1 MNRRLS
7 PVAAA
12 LALALAFA
20 ALAIPFSLTTQA
32 AEPAGFIALAAP
44 QAKALG
50 VETRPLAGADA
61 GSAAGLPAKVVVPVE
76 QMRVV
81 AAPLAGL
88 LTQVGAVAGQSVK
101 KGQMLARLAS
111 PGLLQVQ
118 RDYLQAKQQADLA
131 QRNLARDEQLFKEG
145 IIAEARYQSSRAS
158 HEQAAVAAR
167 ELQAELRIA
176 GAPASGGSLTPEVA
190 VSAPL
195 DGVVLEANAAV
206 GSRVEAATALF
217 TVAQLKPLWLEIQAP
232 AALSAGLKEGATVKV
247 ASGVA
252 GSEASGKLINVGRQ
266 ISAGSQTIT
275 LRARMD
281 AGLDALRPGQMV
293 EAAIEVAPS
302 VSNDAKSG
310 KTYRVPQAAVVR
322 QAGQAWVF
330 VQSAGAKP
338 GFQATPVTVAG
349 NAGGDVLVSGTAL
362 APDAVV
368 AVKGVS
374 ALKSAW
380 STAGSEAGSSH

>member
-1 MNRRLS
+1 MNRRHPS
-7 PVAAA
+7 PSFSLAAVA
-12 LALALAFA
+12 LLCALAFPARA
-20 ALAIPFSLTTQA
+20 AN
-32 AEPAGFIALAAP
+32 PADFIALAPA

-50 VETRPLAGADA
+50 VETRPLAAADT
-61 GSAAGLPAKVVVPVE
+61 GSATGLPAKVVVPVE

-88 LTQVGAVAGQSVK
+88 LTQVGAVAGQTVK

-131 QRNLARDEQLFKEG
+131 QRSLARDEQLFKEG
-145 IIAEARYQSSRAS
+145 IIPEARLQASRAS
-158 HEQAAVAAR
+158 QAQAAVAAR

-176 GAPASGGSLTPEVA
+176 GATAGGGSLTPEVA

-195 DGVVLEANAAV
+195 DGVVLEASAAV

-217 TVAQLKPLWLEIQAP
+217 TVAQLNPLWLEIQAP
-232 AALSAGLKEGATVKV
+232 AALAGNLKEGAAVRI
-247 ASGVA
+247 A

-266 ISAGSQTIT
+266 ISPGSQTVT

-281 AGLDALRPGQMV
+281 AGLDSLHPGQMV
-293 EAAIEVAPS
+293 EATVAAAPQ
-302 VSNDAKSG
+302 AGATAGKSA
-310 KTYRVPQAAVVR
+310 TYRIPQAAVVR

-330 VQSAGAKP
+330 VQTAGARP

-349 NAGGDVLVSGTAL
+349 NAGADVLVSGSAL
-362 APDAVV
+362 AANAAV

-380 STAGSEAGSSH
+380 STAASAASDAGSAQ

>member
-1 MNRRLS
+1 MNRRHPS
-7 PVAAA
+7 PSFSLAAVA
-12 LALALAFA
+12 LLCTLAFPARA
-20 ALAIPFSLTTQA
+20 AN
-32 AEPAGFIALAAP
+32 PADFIALAPA

-50 VETRPLAGADA
+50 VETRPLAAADT

-88 LTQVGAVAGQSVK
+88 LTQVGAVAGQTVK

-118 RDYLQAKQQADLA
+118 RDYLQARQQADLA
-131 QRNLARDEQLFKEG
+131 QRSLARDEQLFKEG
-145 IIAEARYQSSRAS
+145 IIAEARLQASRAS
-158 HEQAAVAAR
+158 QAQAAVAAR

-176 GAPASGGSLTPEVA
+176 GATAGGGSLTPEVA

-195 DGVVLEANAAV
+195 DGVVLEASAAV

-217 TVAQLKPLWLEIQAP
+217 TVAQLNPLWLEIQAP
-232 AALSAGLKEGATVKV
+232 AALAGNLKEGAAVRI
-247 ASGVA
+247 A

-266 ISAGSQTIT
+266 ISPGSQTVT

-281 AGLDALRPGQMV
+281 AGLDSLHPGQMV
-293 EAAIEVAPS
+293 EATVAAAPQ
-302 VSNDAKSG
+302 AGATAG
-310 KTYRVPQAAVVR
+310 KGATYRIPQAAVVR

-330 VQSAGAKP
+330 VQTAGARP
-338 GFQATPVTVAG
+338 GFQATPVSVAG
-349 NAGGDVLVSGTAL
+349 RAGADVLVSGSAL
-362 APDAVV
+362 AANAAV

-380 STAGSEAGSSH
+380 STAAGDAGSAQ

>member
-1 MNRRLS
+1 MNRRHPS
-7 PVAAA
+7 PSFSLAAVA
-12 LALALAFA
+12 LLCTLAFPARA
-20 ALAIPFSLTTQA
+20 AN
-32 AEPAGFIALAAP
+32 PADFIALAPA

-50 VETRPLAGADA
+50 VETRPLAAADT

-88 LTQVGAVAGQSVK
+88 LTQVGTVAGQTVK

-131 QRNLARDEQLFKEG
+131 QRSLARDEQLFKEG
-145 IIAEARYQSSRAS
+145 IIAEARLQASRAS
-158 HEQAAVAAR
+158 QAQAAVAAR

-176 GAPASGGSLTPEVA
+176 GATAGGGSLTPEVA

-195 DGVVLEANAAV
+195 DGVVLEASAAV

-217 TVAQLKPLWLEIQAP
+217 TVAQLNPLWLEIQAP
-232 AALSAGLKEGATVKV
+232 AALAGNLKEGAAVRI
-247 ASGVA
+247 A

-266 ISAGSQTIT
+266 ISPGSQTVT

-281 AGLDALRPGQMV
+281 AGLDSLHPGQMV
-293 EAAIEVAPS
+293 EATVAAAPQ
-302 VSNDAKSG
+302 AGATAG
-310 KTYRVPQAAVVR
+310 KNATYRIPQAAVVR

-330 VQSAGAKP
+330 VQMAGARP
-338 GFQATPVTVAG
+338 GFQATPVSVAG
-349 NAGGDVLVSGTAL
+349 NAGADVLVSGSAL
-362 APDAVV
+362 AANAAV

-380 STAGSEAGSSH
+380 STAASAASDAGSAQ

>member
-1 MNRRLS
+1 MNRRHPS
-7 PVAAA
+7 PSFSLAAVA
-12 LALALAFA
+12 LLCALAFPARA
-20 ALAIPFSLTTQA
+20 AN
-32 AEPAGFIALAAP
+32 PADFIALAPA

-50 VETRPLAGADA
+50 VETRPLAAADT

-88 LTQVGAVAGQSVK
+88 LTQVGAVAGQTVK

-118 RDYLQAKQQADLA
+118 RDYLQARQQADLA
-131 QRNLARDEQLFKEG
+131 QRSLARDEQLFKEG
-145 IIAEARYQSSRAS
+145 IIAEARLQASRAS
-158 HEQAAVAAR
+158 QAQAAVAAR

-176 GAPASGGSLTPEVA
+176 GATAGGGSLTPEVA

-195 DGVVLEANAAV
+195 DGVVLEASAAV

-217 TVAQLKPLWLEIQAP
+217 TVAQLNPLWLEIQAP
-232 AALSAGLKEGATVKV
+232 AALAGNLKEGAAVRI
-247 ASGVA
+247 A

-266 ISAGSQTIT
+266 ISPGSQTVT

-281 AGLDALRPGQMV
+281 AGLDSLHPGQMV
-293 EAAIEVAPS
+293 EATVAAAPQ
-302 VSNDAKSG
+302 AGATAGKSAA
-310 KTYRVPQAAVVR
+310 YRIPQAAVVR

-330 VQSAGAKP
+330 VQTAGARP

-349 NAGGDVLVSGTAL
+349 NAGADVLVSGSAL
-362 APDAVV
+362 AANAAV

-380 STAGSEAGSSH
+380 STAASAASDAGSAQ

>member
-1 MNRRLS
+1 MNRRHPS
-7 PVAAA
+7 PS
-12 LALALAFA
+12 
-20 ALAIPFSLTTQA
+20 FSLA
-32 AEPAGFIALAAP
+32 AVALLCALSFPARAANPADFIALAPA

-50 VETRPLAGADA
+50 VETRPLAAADT

-88 LTQVGAVAGQSVK
+88 LTQVGAVAGQTVK

-131 QRNLARDEQLFKEG
+131 QRSLARDEQLFKEG
-145 IIAEARYQSSRAS
+145 IIAEARLQASRAS
-158 HEQAAVAAR
+158 QAQAAVAAR

-176 GAPASGGSLTPEVA
+176 GATAGGGSLTPEVA

-195 DGVVLEANAAV
+195 DGVVLEASAAV

-217 TVAQLKPLWLEIQAP
+217 TVAQLNPLWLEIQAP
-232 AALSAGLKEGATVKV
+232 AALAGNLKEGAAVRI
-247 ASGVA
+247 A

-266 ISAGSQTIT
+266 ISPGSQTVT

-281 AGLDALRPGQMV
+281 AGLDSLHPGQMV
-293 EAAIEVAPS
+293 EATVAATPQ
-302 VSNDAKSG
+302 AGATAGKSA
-310 KTYRVPQAAVVR
+310 TYRIPQAAVVR

-330 VQSAGAKP
+330 VQTAGARP
-338 GFQATPVTVAG
+338 GFQATPVSVAG
-349 NAGGDVLVSGTAL
+349 NAGADVLVSGSAL
-362 APDAVV
+362 AANAAV

-380 STAGSEAGSSH
+380 STAASAASDAGSAQ

>member
-1 MNRRLS
+1 MNRRHPS
-7 PVAAA
+7 PSFSLAAVA
-12 LALALAFA
+12 LLCALAFPARA
-20 ALAIPFSLTTQA
+20 AN
-32 AEPAGFIALAAP
+32 PADFIALAPA

-50 VETRPLAGADA
+50 VETRPLAAADT

-88 LTQVGAVAGQSVK
+88 LTQVGAVAGQTVK

-131 QRNLARDEQLFKEG
+131 QRSLARDEQLFKEG
-145 IIAEARYQSSRAS
+145 IIAEARLQASRAS
-158 HEQAAVAAR
+158 QAQAAVAAR

-176 GAPASGGSLTPEVA
+176 GATAGGGSLTPEVA

-195 DGVVLEANAAV
+195 DGVVLEASAAV

-217 TVAQLKPLWLEIQAP
+217 TVAQLNPLWLEIQAP
-232 AALSAGLKEGATVKV
+232 AALAGNLKEGAAVRI
-247 ASGVA
+247 A

-266 ISAGSQTIT
+266 ISPGSQTVT

-281 AGLDALRPGQMV
+281 AGLDSLHPGQMV
-293 EAAIEVAPS
+293 EATVAAAPQ
-302 VSNDAKSG
+302 AGATAGKSA
-310 KTYRVPQAAVVR
+310 TYRIPQAAVVR

-330 VQSAGAKP
+330 VQTAGARP
-338 GFQATPVTVAG
+338 GFQATPVSVAG
-349 NAGGDVLVSGTAL
+349 NAGPDVLVSGSAL
-362 APDAVV
+362 AANAAV

-380 STAGSEAGSSH
+380 STAASAASDAGSAQ

>member
-1 MNRRLS
+1 MNRRHPS
-7 PVAAA
+7 PSFSLAAVA
-12 LALALAFA
+12 LLCALAFPARA
-20 ALAIPFSLTTQA
+20 AN
-32 AEPAGFIALAAP
+32 PADFIALAPA

-50 VETRPLAGADA
+50 VETRPLAAADT

-88 LTQVGAVAGQSVK
+88 LTQVGAVAGQTVK

-131 QRNLARDEQLFKEG
+131 QRSLARDEQLFKEG
-145 IIAEARYQSSRAS
+145 IIAEARLQASRAS
-158 HEQAAVAAR
+158 QAQAAVAAR

-176 GAPASGGSLTPEVA
+176 GATAGGGSLTPEVA

-195 DGVVLEANAAV
+195 DGVVLEASAAV

-217 TVAQLKPLWLEIQAP
+217 TVAQLNPLWLEIQAP
-232 AALSAGLKEGATVKV
+232 AALAGNLKEGAAVRI
-247 ASGVA
+247 A

-266 ISAGSQTIT
+266 ISPGSQTVT

-281 AGLDALRPGQMV
+281 AGLDSLHPGQMV
-293 EAAIEVAPS
+293 EATVAAAPQ
-302 VSNDAKSG
+302 AGATAG
-310 KTYRVPQAAVVR
+310 KGATYRIPQAAVVR

-330 VQSAGAKP
+330 VQTAGARP
-338 GFQATPVTVAG
+338 GFQATPVSVAG
-349 NAGGDVLVSGTAL
+349 NAGADVLVSGSAL
-362 APDAVV
+362 AANAAV

-380 STAGSEAGSSH
+380 STAASAASDAGSAQ

>member
-1 MNRRLS
+1 MNRRHPS
-7 PVAAA
+7 PSFSLAAVA
-12 LALALAFA
+12 LLCTLAFPARA
-20 ALAIPFSLTTQA
+20 AN
-32 AEPAGFIALAAP
+32 PADFIALAPA

-50 VETRPLAGADA
+50 VETRPLAATDT

-88 LTQVGAVAGQSVK
+88 LTQVGAVAGQTVK

-131 QRNLARDEQLFKEG
+131 QRSLARDEQLFKEG
-145 IIAEARYQSSRAS
+145 IIAEARLQASRAS
-158 HEQAAVAAR
+158 QAQAAVAAR

-176 GAPASGGSLTPEVA
+176 GATAGGGSLTPEVA

-195 DGVVLEANAAV
+195 DGVVLEASAAV

-217 TVAQLKPLWLEIQAP
+217 TVAQLNPLWLEIQAP
-232 AALSAGLKEGATVKV
+232 AALAGNLKEGAAVRI
-247 ASGVA
+247 A

-266 ISAGSQTIT
+266 ISPGSQTVT

-281 AGLDALRPGQMV
+281 AGLDSLHPGQMV
-293 EAAIEVAPS
+293 EATVAAAPQ
-302 VSNDAKSG
+302 AGATAG
-310 KTYRVPQAAVVR
+310 KGATYRIPQAAVVR

-330 VQSAGAKP
+330 VQTAGARP
-338 GFQATPVTVAG
+338 GFQATPVSVAG
-349 NAGGDVLVSGTAL
+349 NAGPDVLVSGSAL
-362 APDAVV
+362 AANAAV

-380 STAGSEAGSSH
+380 STAAGDAGSAQ

>member
-1 MNRRLS
+1 MNRRHPS
-7 PVAAA
+7 PS
-12 LALALAFA
+12 
-20 ALAIPFSLTTQA
+20 FSLA
-32 AEPAGFIALAAP
+32 AVALLCALSFPARAANPADFIALAPA

-50 VETRPLAGADA
+50 VETRPLAAADT

-88 LTQVGAVAGQSVK
+88 LTQVGAVAGQTVK

-118 RDYLQAKQQADLA
+118 RDYLQARQQADLA
-131 QRNLARDEQLFKEG
+131 QRSLARDEQLFKEG
-145 IIAEARYQSSRAS
+145 IIAEARLQASRAS
-158 HEQAAVAAR
+158 QAQAAVAAR

-176 GAPASGGSLTPEVA
+176 GATAGGGSLTPEVA

-195 DGVVLEANAAV
+195 DGVVLEASAAV

-217 TVAQLKPLWLEIQAP
+217 TVAQLNPLWLEIQAP
-232 AALSAGLKEGATVKV
+232 AALAGNLKEGAAVRI
-247 ASGVA
+247 A

-266 ISAGSQTIT
+266 ISPGSQTVT

-281 AGLDALRPGQMV
+281 AGLDSLHPGQMV
-293 EAAIEVAPS
+293 EATVAAAPQ
-302 VSNDAKSG
+302 AGATAG
-310 KTYRVPQAAVVR
+310 KGATYRIPQAAVVR

-330 VQSAGAKP
+330 VQTAGARP
-338 GFQATPVTVAG
+338 GFQATPVSVAG
-349 NAGGDVLVSGTAL
+349 NAGPDVLVSGSAL
-362 APDAVV
+362 AANAAV

-380 STAGSEAGSSH
+380 STAASAASDAGSAQ

>member
-1 MNRRLS
+1 MNRRHPS
-7 PVAAA
+7 PSFSLAAVA
-12 LALALAFA
+12 LLCALAFPARA
-20 ALAIPFSLTTQA
+20 AN
-32 AEPAGFIALAAP
+32 PADFIALAPA

-50 VETRPLAGADA
+50 VETRPLAAADT

-88 LTQVGAVAGQSVK
+88 LTQVGAVAGQTVK

-131 QRNLARDEQLFKEG
+131 QRSLARDEQLFKEG
-145 IIAEARYQSSRAS
+145 IIAEARLQASRAS
-158 HEQAAVAAR
+158 QAQAAVAAR

-176 GAPASGGSLTPEVA
+176 GATAGGGSLTPEVA

-195 DGVVLEANAAV
+195 DGVVLEASAAV

-217 TVAQLKPLWLEIQAP
+217 TVAQLNPLWLEIQAP
-232 AALSAGLKEGATVKV
+232 AALAGNLKEGAAVRI
-247 ASGVA
+247 A

-266 ISAGSQTIT
+266 ISPGSQTVT

-281 AGLDALRPGQMV
+281 AGLDSLHPGQMV
-293 EAAIEVAPS
+293 EATVAAAPQ
-302 VSNDAKSG
+302 AGATAGKSA
-310 KTYRVPQAAVVR
+310 TYRIPQAAVVR

-330 VQSAGAKP
+330 VQTAGARP
-338 GFQATPVTVAG
+338 GFQATPVSVAG
-349 NAGGDVLVSGTAL
+349 NAGADVLVSGSAL
-362 APDAVV
+362 AANAAV

-380 STAGSEAGSSH
+380 STAAGDAGSAQ

>member
-1 MNRRLS
+1 MNRRHPS
-7 PVAAA
+7 PSFSLAAVA
-12 LALALAFA
+12 LLCTLAFPARA
-20 ALAIPFSLTTQA
+20 AN
-32 AEPAGFIALAAP
+32 PADFIALAPA

-50 VETRPLAGADA
+50 VETRSLAAADT

-88 LTQVGAVAGQSVK
+88 LTQVGAVAGQTVK

-131 QRNLARDEQLFKEG
+131 QRSLARDEQLFKEG
-145 IIAEARYQSSRAS
+145 IIAEARLQASRAS
-158 HEQAAVAAR
+158 QAQAAVAAR

-176 GAPASGGSLTPEVA
+176 GATAGGGSLTPEVA

-195 DGVVLEANAAV
+195 DGVVLEASAAV

-217 TVAQLKPLWLEIQAP
+217 TVAQLNPLWLEIQAP
-232 AALSAGLKEGATVKV
+232 AALAGNLKEGAAVRI
-247 ASGVA
+247 A

-266 ISAGSQTIT
+266 ISPGSQTVT

-281 AGLDALRPGQMV
+281 AGLDSLHPGQMV
-293 EAAIEVAPS
+293 EATVAAAPQ
-302 VSNDAKSG
+302 AGATAGKSA
-310 KTYRVPQAAVVR
+310 TYRIPQAAVVR

-330 VQSAGAKP
+330 VQTAGARP
-338 GFQATPVTVAG
+338 GFQATPVSVAG
-349 NAGGDVLVSGTAL
+349 NAGADVLVSGSAL
-362 APDAVV
+362 AANAAV

-380 STAGSEAGSSH
+380 STAAGDAGSAQ

>member
-1 MNRRLS
+1 MNRRHPS
-7 PVAAA
+7 PSFSLATVA
-12 LALALAFA
+12 LLCALAFPA
-20 ALAIPFSLTTQA
+20 QA
-32 AEPAGFIALAAP
+32 ANPADFIALAPA

-50 VETRPLAGADA
+50 VETRPLAAADT

-88 LTQVGAVAGQSVK
+88 LTQVGAVAGQMVK

-131 QRNLARDEQLFKEG
+131 QRSLARDEQLFKEG
-145 IIAEARYQSSRAS
+145 IIAEARLQASRAS
-158 HEQAAVAAR
+158 QAQAAVAAR

-176 GAPASGGSLTPEVA
+176 GATASGSSLTPEVA

-195 DGVVLEANAAV
+195 DGVVLEASAAV

-217 TVAQLKPLWLEIQAP
+217 TVAQLNPLWLEIQAP
-232 AALSAGLKEGATVKV
+232 AALAGNLKEGAAVRI
-247 ASGVA
+247 A

-266 ISAGSQTIT
+266 ISSGSQTVT

-281 AGLDALRPGQMV
+281 AGLDSLHPGQMV
-293 EAAIEVAPS
+293 EATVAAVPQ
-302 VSNDAKSG
+302 AGATAGKSA
-310 KTYRVPQAAVVR
+310 TYRIPQAAVVR

-330 VQSAGAKP
+330 VQTAGARP
-338 GFQATPVTVAG
+338 GFQATPVSVAG
-349 NAGGDVLVSGTAL
+349 NAGADVLVSGSALTAN
-362 APDAVV
+362 AAV

-380 STAGSEAGSSH
+380 STAASTASDAGSAQ

>member
-1 MNRRLS
+1 MNRRHPS
-7 PVAAA
+7 PSFSLAAVA
-12 LALALAFA
+12 LLCTLAFPARA
-20 ALAIPFSLTTQA
+20 AN
-32 AEPAGFIALAAP
+32 PADFIALVPA

-50 VETRPLAGADA
+50 VETRPLAAADT

-88 LTQVGAVAGQSVK
+88 LTQVGAVAGQTVK

-131 QRNLARDEQLFKEG
+131 QRSLARDEQLFKEG
-145 IIAEARYQSSRAS
+145 IIAEARLQASRAS
-158 HEQAAVAAR
+158 QAQAAVAAR

-176 GAPASGGSLTPEVA
+176 GATAGGGSLTPEVA

-195 DGVVLEANAAV
+195 DGVVLEASAAV

-217 TVAQLKPLWLEIQAP
+217 TVAQLNPLWLEIQAP
-232 AALSAGLKEGATVKV
+232 AALAGNLKEGAAVRI
-247 ASGVA
+247 A

-266 ISAGSQTIT
+266 ISPGSQTVT

-281 AGLDALRPGQMV
+281 AGLDSLHPGQMV
-293 EAAIEVAPS
+293 EATVAAAPQ
-302 VSNDAKSG
+302 AGATAGKSA
-310 KTYRVPQAAVVR
+310 TYRIPQAAVVR

-330 VQSAGAKP
+330 VQTAGARP
-338 GFQATPVTVAG
+338 GFQATPVSVAG
-349 NAGGDVLVSGTAL
+349 NAGADVLVSGSAL
-362 APDAVV
+362 AANAAV

-380 STAGSEAGSSH
+380 STAASAASDAGSAQ

>member
-1 MNRRLS
+1 MNRRHPS
-7 PVAAA
+7 PS
-12 LALALAFA
+12 
-20 ALAIPFSLTTQA
+20 FSLA
-32 AEPAGFIALAAP
+32 AVALLCALSFPARAANPADFIALAPA

-50 VETRPLAGADA
+50 VETRPLAAADT

-88 LTQVGAVAGQSVK
+88 LTQVGAVAGQTVK

-131 QRNLARDEQLFKEG
+131 QRSLARDEQLFKEG
-145 IIAEARYQSSRAS
+145 IIAEARLQASRAS
-158 HEQAAVAAR
+158 QAQAAVAAR

-176 GAPASGGSLTPEVA
+176 GATAGGGSLTPEVA

-195 DGVVLEANAAV
+195 DGVVLEASAAV

-217 TVAQLKPLWLEIQAP
+217 TVAQLNPLWLEIQAP
-232 AALSAGLKEGATVKV
+232 AALAGNLKEGAAVRI
-247 ASGVA
+247 A

-266 ISAGSQTIT
+266 ISPGSQTVT

-281 AGLDALRPGQMV
+281 AGLDSLHPGQMV
-293 EAAIEVAPS
+293 EATVAAAPQ
-302 VSNDAKSG
+302 AGATAGKSA
-310 KTYRVPQAAVVR
+310 TYRIPQAAVVR

-330 VQSAGAKP
+330 VQTAGARP
-338 GFQATPVTVAG
+338 GFQATPVSVAG
-349 NAGGDVLVSGTAL
+349 NAGADVLVSGSAL
-362 APDAVV
+362 AANAAV

-380 STAGSEAGSSH
+380 STAASAASDARSAQ

>member
-1 MNRRLS
+1 MNRRHPS
-7 PVAAA
+7 PSFSLAAVA
-12 LALALAFA
+12 LLCTLAFPARA
-20 ALAIPFSLTTQA
+20 AN
-32 AEPAGFIALAAP
+32 PADFIALAPA

-50 VETRPLAGADA
+50 VETRLLAAADT

-88 LTQVGAVAGQSVK
+88 LTQVGAVAGQTVK

-131 QRNLARDEQLFKEG
+131 QRSLARDEQLFKEG
-145 IIAEARYQSSRAS
+145 IIAEARLQASRAS
-158 HEQAAVAAR
+158 QAQAAVAAR

-176 GAPASGGSLTPEVA
+176 GATAGGGSLTPEVA

-195 DGVVLEANAAV
+195 DGVVLEASAAV

-217 TVAQLKPLWLEIQAP
+217 TVAQLNPLWLEIQAP
-232 AALSAGLKEGATVKV
+232 AALAGNLKEGAAVRI
-247 ASGVA
+247 A

-266 ISAGSQTIT
+266 ISPGSQTVT

-281 AGLDALRPGQMV
+281 AGLDSLHPGQMV
-293 EAAIEVAPS
+293 EATVAAAPQ
-302 VSNDAKSG
+302 AGATAGKSA
-310 KTYRVPQAAVVR
+310 TYRIPQAAVVR

-330 VQSAGAKP
+330 VQTAGARP
-338 GFQATPVTVAG
+338 GFQATPVSVAG
-349 NAGGDVLVSGTAL
+349 NAGADVLVSGSTLTAN
-362 APDAVV
+362 AAV

-380 STAGSEAGSSH
+380 STAASAASDAGSAQ

>member
-1 MNRRLS
+1 MNRRHPS
-7 PVAAA
+7 PSFSLAAVA
-12 LALALAFA
+12 LLCTLAFPARA
-20 ALAIPFSLTTQA
+20 AN
-32 AEPAGFIALAAP
+32 PADFIALAPA

-50 VETRPLAGADA
+50 VETRLLAAADT

-88 LTQVGAVAGQSVK
+88 LTQVGAVAGQTVK

-131 QRNLARDEQLFKEG
+131 QRSLARDEQLFKEG
-145 IIAEARYQSSRAS
+145 IIAEARLQASRAS
-158 HEQAAVAAR
+158 QAQAAVAAR

-176 GAPASGGSLTPEVA
+176 GATAGGGSLTPEVA

-195 DGVVLEANAAV
+195 DGVVLEASAAV

-217 TVAQLKPLWLEIQAP
+217 TVAQLNPLWLEIQAP
-232 AALSAGLKEGATVKV
+232 AALAGNLKEGAAVRI
-247 ASGVA
+247 A

-266 ISAGSQTIT
+266 ISPGSQTVT

-281 AGLDALRPGQMV
+281 AGLDSLHPGQMV
-293 EAAIEVAPS
+293 EATVAAAPQ
-302 VSNDAKSG
+302 AGATAGKSA
-310 KTYRVPQAAVVR
+310 TYRIPQAAVVR

-330 VQSAGAKP
+330 VQTAGARP
-338 GFQATPVTVAG
+338 GFQATPVSVAG
-349 NAGGDVLVSGTAL
+349 NAGADVLVSGSAL
-362 APDAVV
+362 AANAAV

-380 STAGSEAGSSH
+380 STAASAASDAGSAQ

>member
-1 MNRRLS
+1 MNRRHPS
-7 PVAAA
+7 PSFSLAAVALLCTLAFPARAANPADFSA
-12 LALALAFA
+12 LA
-20 ALAIPFSLTTQA
+20 
-32 AEPAGFIALAAP
+32 PA

-50 VETRPLAGADA
+50 VETRPLAAADT

-88 LTQVGAVAGQSVK
+88 LTQVGTVAGQTVK

-131 QRNLARDEQLFKEG
+131 QRSLARDEQLFKEG
-145 IIAEARYQSSRAS
+145 IIAEARLQASRAS
-158 HEQAAVAAR
+158 QAQAAVAAR

-176 GAPASGGSLTPEVA
+176 GATAGGGSLTPEVA

-195 DGVVLEANAAV
+195 DGVVLEASAAV

-217 TVAQLKPLWLEIQAP
+217 TVAQLNPLWLEIQAP
-232 AALSAGLKEGATVKV
+232 AALAGNLKEGAAVRI
-247 ASGVA
+247 A

-266 ISAGSQTIT
+266 ISPGSQTVT

-281 AGLDALRPGQMV
+281 AGLDSLHPGQMV
-293 EAAIEVAPS
+293 EATVAAAPQ
-302 VSNDAKSG
+302 AGATAG
-310 KTYRVPQAAVVR
+310 KNATYRIPQAAVVR

-330 VQSAGAKP
+330 VQMAGARP
-338 GFQATPVTVAG
+338 GFQATPVSVAG
-349 NAGGDVLVSGTAL
+349 NAGADVLVSGSAL
-362 APDAVV
+362 AANAAV

-380 STAGSEAGSSH
+380 STAASAASDAGSAQ

>member
-1 MNRRLS
+1 MNRRHPS
-7 PVAAA
+7 PSFSLAAVA
-12 LALALAFA
+12 LLCTLAFPARA
-20 ALAIPFSLTTQA
+20 AN
-32 AEPAGFIALAAP
+32 PADFIALAPA

-50 VETRPLAGADA
+50 VETRPLAAADT

-88 LTQVGAVAGQSVK
+88 LTQVGAVAGQTVK

-118 RDYLQAKQQADLA
+118 RDYLQARQQADLA
-131 QRNLARDEQLFKEG
+131 QRSLARDEQLFKEG
-145 IIAEARYQSSRAS
+145 IIAEARLQASRAS
-158 HEQAAVAAR
+158 QAQAAVAAR

-176 GAPASGGSLTPEVA
+176 GATAGGGSLTPEVA

-195 DGVVLEANAAV
+195 DGVVLEASAAV

-217 TVAQLKPLWLEIQAP
+217 TVAQLNPLWLEIQAP
-232 AALSAGLKEGATVKV
+232 AALAGNLKEGAAVRI
-247 ASGVA
+247 A

-266 ISAGSQTIT
+266 ISPGSQTVT

-281 AGLDALRPGQMV
+281 AGLDSLHPGQMV
-293 EAAIEVAPS
+293 EATVAAAPQ
-302 VSNDAKSG
+302 AGATAG
-310 KTYRVPQAAVVR
+310 KGATYRIPQAAVVR

-330 VQSAGAKP
+330 VQTAGARP
-338 GFQATPVTVAG
+338 GFQATPVSVAG
-349 NAGGDVLVSGTAL
+349 NAGADVLVSGSAL
-362 APDAVV
+362 AANAAV

-380 STAGSEAGSSH
+380 STAASAASDAGSAQ

>member
-1 MNRRLS
+1 MNRRHPS
-7 PVAAA
+7 PRFSLAAVA
-12 LALALAFA
+12 LLCTLAFPARA
-20 ALAIPFSLTTQA
+20 AN
-32 AEPAGFIALAAP
+32 PADFIALAPA

-50 VETRPLAGADA
+50 VETRPLAAADT

-88 LTQVGAVAGQSVK
+88 LTQVGAVAGQTVK

-131 QRNLARDEQLFKEG
+131 QRSLARDEQLFKEG
-145 IIAEARYQSSRAS
+145 IIAEARLQASRAS
-158 HEQAAVAAR
+158 QAQAAVAAR

-176 GAPASGGSLTPEVA
+176 GATAGGGSLTPEVA

-195 DGVVLEANAAV
+195 DGVVLEASAAV

-217 TVAQLKPLWLEIQAP
+217 TVAQLNPLWLEIQAP
-232 AALSAGLKEGATVKV
+232 AALAGNLKEGAAVRI
-247 ASGVA
+247 A

-266 ISAGSQTIT
+266 ISPGSQTVT

-281 AGLDALRPGQMV
+281 AGLDSLHPGQMV
-293 EAAIEVAPS
+293 EATVAAAPQ
-302 VSNDAKSG
+302 AGATAGKSA
-310 KTYRVPQAAVVR
+310 TYRIPQAAVVR

-330 VQSAGAKP
+330 VQTAGARP
-338 GFQATPVTVAG
+338 GFQATPVSVAG
-349 NAGGDVLVSGTAL
+349 NAGADVLVSGSAL
-362 APDAVV
+362 AANAAV

-380 STAGSEAGSSH
+380 STAASAASDAGSAQ

>member
-1 MNRRLS
+1 MNRRHPSSSFSLAA
-7 PVAAA
+7 VA
-12 LALALAFA
+12 LLCALAFPA
-20 ALAIPFSLTTQA
+20 QA
-32 AEPAGFIALAAP
+32 ANPADFIALAPA

-50 VETRPLAGADA
+50 VETRPLAAADT

-88 LTQVGAVAGQSVK
+88 LTQVGAVAGQTVK

-131 QRNLARDEQLFKEG
+131 QRSLARDEQLFKEG
-145 IIAEARYQSSRAS
+145 IIAEARLQASRAS
-158 HEQAAVAAR
+158 QAQAAVAAR

-176 GAPASGGSLTPEVA
+176 GATAGGGSLTPEVA

-195 DGVVLEANAAV
+195 DGVVLEASAAV

-217 TVAQLKPLWLEIQAP
+217 TVAQLNPLWLEIQAP
-232 AALSAGLKEGATVKV
+232 AALAGNLKEGAAVRI
-247 ASGVA
+247 A

-266 ISAGSQTIT
+266 ISPGSQTVT

-281 AGLDALRPGQMV
+281 AGLDSLHPGQMV
-293 EAAIEVAPS
+293 EATVAATPQAGATAS
-302 VSNDAKSG
+302 KSA
-310 KTYRVPQAAVVR
+310 TYRIPQAAVVR

-330 VQSAGAKP
+330 VQTAGAKP
-338 GFQATPVTVAG
+338 GFQATQVTVAG
-349 NAGGDVLVSGTAL
+349 NAGADVLVSGSALTAN
-362 APDAVV
+362 AAV

-380 STAGSEAGSSH
+380 STAASAASDAGSAQ

>member
-1 MNRRLS
+1 MNRRHPS
-7 PVAAA
+7 PS
-12 LALALAFA
+12 
-20 ALAIPFSLTTQA
+20 FSLA
-32 AEPAGFIALAAP
+32 AVALLCALSFPARAANPADFIALAPA

-50 VETRPLAGADA
+50 VETRPLAAADT

-88 LTQVGAVAGQSVK
+88 LTQVGAVAGQTVK

-131 QRNLARDEQLFKEG
+131 QRSLARDEQLFKEG
-145 IIAEARYQSSRAS
+145 IIAEARLQASRAS
-158 HEQAAVAAR
+158 QAQAAVAAR

-176 GAPASGGSLTPEVA
+176 GATAGGGSLTPEVA

-195 DGVVLEANAAV
+195 DGVVLEASAAV

-217 TVAQLKPLWLEIQAP
+217 TVAQLNPLWLEIQAP
-232 AALSAGLKEGATVKV
+232 AALAGNLKEGAAVRI
-247 ASGVA
+247 A

-266 ISAGSQTIT
+266 ISPGSQTVT

-281 AGLDALRPGQMV
+281 AGLDSLHPGQMV
-293 EAAIEVAPS
+293 EATVAAAPQ
-302 VSNDAKSG
+302 AGATAGKSA
-310 KTYRVPQAAVVR
+310 TYRIPQAAVVR

-330 VQSAGAKP
+330 VQTAGARP
-338 GFQATPVTVAG
+338 GFQATPVSVAG
-349 NAGGDVLVSGTAL
+349 NAGADVLVSGSAL
-362 APDAVV
+362 AANAAV

-380 STAGSEAGSSH
+380 STAASAASDAGSAQ

>member
-1 MNRRLS
+1 MNRRHPS
-7 PVAAA
+7 PSFSLAAVA
-12 LALALAFA
+12 LLCTLAFPARA
-20 ALAIPFSLTTQA
+20 AN
-32 AEPAGFIALAAP
+32 PADFIALAPA

-50 VETRPLAGADA
+50 VETRPLAAADT

-88 LTQVGAVAGQSVK
+88 LTQVGAVAGQTVK

-118 RDYLQAKQQADLA
+118 RDYLQARQQADLA
-131 QRNLARDEQLFKEG
+131 QRSLARDEQLFKEG
-145 IIAEARYQSSRAS
+145 IIAEARLQASRAS
-158 HEQAAVAAR
+158 QAQAAVAAR

-176 GAPASGGSLTPEVA
+176 GATAGGGSLTPEVA

-195 DGVVLEANAAV
+195 DGVVLEASAAV

-217 TVAQLKPLWLEIQAP
+217 TVAQLNPLWLEIQAP
-232 AALSAGLKEGATVKV
+232 AALAGNLKEGAAVRI
-247 ASGVA
+247 A

-266 ISAGSQTIT
+266 ISPGSQTVT

-281 AGLDALRPGQMV
+281 AGLDSLHPGQMV
-293 EAAIEVAPS
+293 EATVAAAPQ
-302 VSNDAKSG
+302 AGATAGKSA
-310 KTYRVPQAAVVR
+310 TYRIPQAAVVR

-330 VQSAGAKP
+330 VQTAGARP
-338 GFQATPVTVAG
+338 GFQATPVSVAG
-349 NAGGDVLVSGTAL
+349 NAGADVLVSGSAL
-362 APDAVV
+362 AANAAV

-380 STAGSEAGSSH
+380 STAASAASDAGSAQ

>member
-1 MNRRLS
+1 MNRRHPS
-7 PVAAA
+7 PSFSLAAVA
-12 LALALAFA
+12 LLCTLAFPARA
-20 ALAIPFSLTTQA
+20 AN
-32 AEPAGFIALAAP
+32 PADFIALAPA

-50 VETRPLAGADA
+50 VETRPLAAADT

-88 LTQVGAVAGQSVK
+88 LTQVGAVAGQTVK

-131 QRNLARDEQLFKEG
+131 QRSLARDEQLFKEG
-145 IIAEARYQSSRAS
+145 IIAEARLQASRAS
-158 HEQAAVAAR
+158 QAQAAVAAR

-176 GAPASGGSLTPEVA
+176 GATAGGGSLTPEVA

-195 DGVVLEANAAV
+195 DGVVLEASAAV

-217 TVAQLKPLWLEIQAP
+217 TVAQLNPLWLEIQAP
-232 AALSAGLKEGATVKV
+232 AALAGNLKEGAAVRI
-247 ASGVA
+247 A

-266 ISAGSQTIT
+266 IRPGSQTVT

-281 AGLDALRPGQMV
+281 AGLDSLHPGQMV
-293 EAAIEVAPS
+293 EATVAAAPQ
-302 VSNDAKSG
+302 AGATAG
-310 KTYRVPQAAVVR
+310 KGATYRIPQAAVVR

-330 VQSAGAKP
+330 VQTAGARP
-338 GFQATPVTVAG
+338 GFQATPVSVAG
-349 NAGGDVLVSGTAL
+349 NAGPDVLVSGSAL
-362 APDAVV
+362 AANAAV

-380 STAGSEAGSSH
+380 STAASAASDAGSAQ

>member
-1 MNRRLS
+1 MNRRHPS
-7 PVAAA
+7 PS
-12 LALALAFA
+12 
-20 ALAIPFSLTTQA
+20 FSLA
-32 AEPAGFIALAAP
+32 AVALLCALSFPARAANPADFIALAPA

-50 VETRPLAGADA
+50 VETLPLAAADT

-88 LTQVGAVAGQSVK
+88 LTQVGAVAGQTVK

-111 PGLLQVQ
+111 PSLLQVQ
-118 RDYLQAKQQADLA
+118 RDYLQARQQADLA
-131 QRNLARDEQLFKEG
+131 QRSLARDEQLFKEG
-145 IIAEARYQSSRAS
+145 IIAEARLQASRAS
-158 HEQAAVAAR
+158 QAQAAVAAR

-176 GAPASGGSLTPEVA
+176 GATAGGGSLTPEVA

-195 DGVVLEANAAV
+195 DGVVLEASAAV

-217 TVAQLKPLWLEIQAP
+217 TVAQLNPLWLEIQAP
-232 AALSAGLKEGATVKV
+232 AALAGNLKEGAAVRI
-247 ASGVA
+247 A

-266 ISAGSQTIT
+266 ISPGSQTVT

-281 AGLDALRPGQMV
+281 AGLDSLHPGQMV
-293 EAAIEVAPS
+293 EATVAAAPQ
-302 VSNDAKSG
+302 AGATAGKSA
-310 KTYRVPQAAVVR
+310 TYRIPQAAVVR

-330 VQSAGAKP
+330 VQTAGARP
-338 GFQATPVTVAG
+338 GFQATPVSVAG
-349 NAGGDVLVSGTAL
+349 NAGADVLVSGSAL
-362 APDAVV
+362 AANAAV

-380 STAGSEAGSSH
+380 STAASAASDAGSAQ

>member
-1 MNRRLS
+1 MNRRHPS
-7 PVAAA
+7 PSFSLAAVA
-12 LALALAFA
+12 LLCALAFPARA
-20 ALAIPFSLTTQA
+20 AN
-32 AEPAGFIALAAP
+32 PADFIALAPA

-50 VETRPLAGADA
+50 VETRPLAAADT

-88 LTQVGAVAGQSVK
+88 LTQVGAVAGQTVK

-131 QRNLARDEQLFKEG
+131 QRSLARDEQLFKEG
-145 IIAEARYQSSRAS
+145 IIAEARLQASRAS
-158 HEQAAVAAR
+158 QAQAAVAAR

-176 GAPASGGSLTPEVA
+176 GATAGGGSLTPEVA

-195 DGVVLEANAAV
+195 DGVVLEASAAV

-217 TVAQLKPLWLEIQAP
+217 TVAQLNPLWLEIQAP
-232 AALSAGLKEGATVKV
+232 AALAGNLKEGAAVCI
-247 ASGVA
+247 A

-266 ISAGSQTIT
+266 ISPGSQTVT

-281 AGLDALRPGQMV
+281 AGLDSLHPGQMV
-293 EAAIEVAPS
+293 EATVAAAPQ
-302 VSNDAKSG
+302 AGATAGKSA
-310 KTYRVPQAAVVR
+310 TYRIPQAAVVR

-330 VQSAGAKP
+330 VQTAGARP
-338 GFQATPVTVAG
+338 GFQATPVSVAG
-349 NAGGDVLVSGTAL
+349 NAGADVLVSGSAL
-362 APDAVV
+362 AANAAV

-380 STAGSEAGSSH
+380 STAASAASDAGSAQ

>member
-1 MNRRLS
+1 MNRRHPS
-7 PVAAA
+7 PSFSLAAVA
-12 LALALAFA
+12 LLCTLAFPARA
-20 ALAIPFSLTTQA
+20 AN
-32 AEPAGFIALAAP
+32 PADFIALAPA

-50 VETRPLAGADA
+50 VETRPLAAADT

-88 LTQVGAVAGQSVK
+88 LTQVGAVAGQTVK

-131 QRNLARDEQLFKEG
+131 QRSLARDEQLFKEG
-145 IIAEARYQSSRAS
+145 IIAEARLQASRAS
-158 HEQAAVAAR
+158 QAQAAVAAR

-176 GAPASGGSLTPEVA
+176 GATAGGGSLTPEVA

-195 DGVVLEANAAV
+195 DGVVLEASAAV

-217 TVAQLKPLWLEIQAP
+217 TVAQLNPLWLEIQAP
-232 AALSAGLKEGATVKV
+232 AALAGNLKEGAAVRI
-247 ASGVA
+247 A

-266 ISAGSQTIT
+266 ISPGSQTVT

-281 AGLDALRPGQMV
+281 AGLDSLHPGQMV
-293 EAAIEVAPS
+293 EATVAAAPQ
-302 VSNDAKSG
+302 AGATAGKSA
-310 KTYRVPQAAVVR
+310 TYRIPQAAVVR

-330 VQSAGAKP
+330 VQTAGARP
-338 GFQATPVTVAG
+338 GFQATPVSVAG
-349 NAGGDVLVSGTAL
+349 NAGPDVLVSGSAL
-362 APDAVV
+362 AANAAV

-380 STAGSEAGSSH
+380 STAAGDAGSAQ

>member
-1 MNRRLS
+1 MNRRHPS
-7 PVAAA
+7 PSFSLAAVA
-12 LALALAFA
+12 LLCALAFPARA
-20 ALAIPFSLTTQA
+20 AN
-32 AEPAGFIALAAP
+32 PADFIALAPA

-50 VETRPLAGADA
+50 VETRPLAAADT

-88 LTQVGAVAGQSVK
+88 LTQVGAVAGQTVK

-118 RDYLQAKQQADLA
+118 RDYLQARQQADLA
-131 QRNLARDEQLFKEG
+131 QRSLARDEQLFKEG
-145 IIAEARYQSSRAS
+145 IIAEARLQASRAS
-158 HEQAAVAAR
+158 QAQAAVAAR

-176 GAPASGGSLTPEVA
+176 GATAGGGSLTPEVA

-195 DGVVLEANAAV
+195 DGVVLEASAAV

-217 TVAQLKPLWLEIQAP
+217 TVAQLNPLWLEIQAP
-232 AALSAGLKEGATVKV
+232 ATLAGNLKEGAAVRI
-247 ASGVA
+247 A

-266 ISAGSQTIT
+266 ISPGSQTVT

-281 AGLDALRPGQMV
+281 AGLDSLHPGQMV
-293 EAAIEVAPS
+293 EATVAAAPQ
-302 VSNDAKSG
+302 AGATAGKSA
-310 KTYRVPQAAVVR
+310 TYRIPQAAVVR

-330 VQSAGAKP
+330 VQTAGARP
-338 GFQATPVTVAG
+338 GFQATPVSVAG
-349 NAGGDVLVSGTAL
+349 NAGADVLVSGSAL
-362 APDAVV
+362 AANAAV

-380 STAGSEAGSSH
+380 STAAGDAGSAQ

>member
-1 MNRRLS
+1 MNRRHPS
-7 PVAAA
+7 PSFSLAAVA
-12 LALALAFA
+12 LFCTLAFPARA
-20 ALAIPFSLTTQA
+20 AN
-32 AEPAGFIALAAP
+32 PADFIALAPA

-50 VETRPLAGADA
+50 VETRPLAAADT

-88 LTQVGAVAGQSVK
+88 LTQVGAVAGQTVK

-131 QRNLARDEQLFKEG
+131 QRSLARDEQLFKEG
-145 IIAEARYQSSRAS
+145 IIAEARLQASRAS
-158 HEQAAVAAR
+158 QAQAAVAAR

-176 GAPASGGSLTPEVA
+176 GATAGGGSLTPEVA

-195 DGVVLEANAAV
+195 DGVVLEASAAV

-217 TVAQLKPLWLEIQAP
+217 TVAQLNPLWLEIQAP
-232 AALSAGLKEGATVKV
+232 AALAGNLKEGAAVRI
-247 ASGVA
+247 A

-266 ISAGSQTIT
+266 ISPGSQTVT

-281 AGLDALRPGQMV
+281 AGLDSLHPGQMV
-293 EAAIEVAPS
+293 EATVAAAPQ
-302 VSNDAKSG
+302 AGATAG
-310 KTYRVPQAAVVR
+310 KGATYRIPQAAVVR

-330 VQSAGAKP
+330 VQTAGARP
-338 GFQATPVTVAG
+338 GFQATPVSVAG
-349 NAGGDVLVSGTAL
+349 NAGPDVLVSGSAL
-362 APDAVV
+362 AANAAV

-380 STAGSEAGSSH
+380 STAASAASDAGSAQ

>member
-1 MNRRLS
+1 MNRRHPS
-7 PVAAA
+7 PSFSLATVA
-12 LALALAFA
+12 LLCALAFPARA
-20 ALAIPFSLTTQA
+20 AN
-32 AEPAGFIALAAP
+32 PADFIALAPA

-50 VETRPLAGADA
+50 VETRPLAAADT

-88 LTQVGAVAGQSVK
+88 LTQVGAVAGQTVK

-176 GAPASGGSLTPEVA
+176 GAPAGGGSLTPEVA

-232 AALSAGLKEGATVKV
+232 AALSTGLKEGATVK
-247 ASGVA
+247 VA

-281 AGLDALRPGQMV
+281 GGLDALRPGQMV

-302 VSNDAKSG
+302 AGNNAKNG

-330 VQSAGAKP
+330 VQTAGAKP

-349 NAGGDVLVSGTAL
+349 NAGNDVLVSGAAL

-380 STAGSEAGSSH
+380 STASSAASSAAASDAGSSH

>member
-1 MNRRLS
+1 MNRRHPS
-7 PVAAA
+7 PSFSLAAVA
-12 LALALAFA
+12 LLCTLAFPARA
-20 ALAIPFSLTTQA
+20 AN
-32 AEPAGFIALAAP
+32 PADFIALAPA

-50 VETRPLAGADA
+50 VETRPLAAADT

-88 LTQVGAVAGQSVK
+88 LTQVGAVAGQTVK

-118 RDYLQAKQQADLA
+118 RDYLQARQQADLA
-131 QRNLARDEQLFKEG
+131 QRSLARDEQLFKEG
-145 IIAEARYQSSRAS
+145 IIAEARLQASRAS
-158 HEQAAVAAR
+158 QAQAAVAAR

-176 GAPASGGSLTPEVA
+176 GATAGGGSLTPEVA

-195 DGVVLEANAAV
+195 DGVVLEASATV

-217 TVAQLKPLWLEIQAP
+217 TVAQLNPLWLEIQAP
-232 AALSAGLKEGATVKV
+232 AALAGNLKEGAAVRI
-247 ASGVA
+247 A

-266 ISAGSQTIT
+266 ISPGSQTVT

-281 AGLDALRPGQMV
+281 AGLDSLHPGQMV
-293 EAAIEVAPS
+293 EATVAAAPQ
-302 VSNDAKSG
+302 AGATAGKSA
-310 KTYRVPQAAVVR
+310 TYRIPQAAVVR

-330 VQSAGAKP
+330 VQTAGARP
-338 GFQATPVTVAG
+338 GFQATPVSVAG
-349 NAGGDVLVSGTAL
+349 NAGADVLVSGSAL
-362 APDAVV
+362 AANAAV

-380 STAGSEAGSSH
+380 STAASAASDAGSAQ

>member
-1 MNRRLS
+1 MNRRHPS
-7 PVAAA
+7 PSFSLAAVA
-12 LALALAFA
+12 LLCTLAFPARA
-20 ALAIPFSLTTQA
+20 AN
-32 AEPAGFIALAAP
+32 PADFIALAPA

-50 VETRPLAGADA
+50 VETRPLAAADT

-88 LTQVGAVAGQSVK
+88 LTQVGAVAGQTVK

-131 QRNLARDEQLFKEG
+131 QRSLARDEQLFKEG
-145 IIAEARYQSSRAS
+145 IIAEARLQASRAS
-158 HEQAAVAAR
+158 QAQAAVAAR

-176 GAPASGGSLTPEVA
+176 GATAGGGSLTPEVA

-195 DGVVLEANAAV
+195 DGVVLEASAAV

-217 TVAQLKPLWLEIQAP
+217 TVAQLNPLWLEIQAP
-232 AALSAGLKEGATVKV
+232 AALAGNLKEGAAVRI
-247 ASGVA
+247 A

-266 ISAGSQTIT
+266 ISPGSQTVT

-281 AGLDALRPGQMV
+281 AGLDSLHPGQMV
-293 EAAIEVAPS
+293 EATVAAAPQ
-302 VSNDAKSG
+302 AGATAG
-310 KTYRVPQAAVVR
+310 KGATYRIPQAAVVR

-330 VQSAGAKP
+330 VQTAGARP
-338 GFQATPVTVAG
+338 GFQATPVSVAG
-349 NAGGDVLVSGTAL
+349 NAGADVLVSGSAL
-362 APDAVV
+362 AANAAV

-380 STAGSEAGSSH
+380 STAAGDAGSAQ

>member
-1 MNRRLS
+1 MNRRHPSPSLS
-7 PVAAA
+7 LAAVALLCALSFPARAA
-12 LALALAFA
+12 N
-20 ALAIPFSLTTQA
+20 
-32 AEPAGFIALAAP
+32 PADFIALAPA

-50 VETRPLAGADA
+50 VETRPLAAADT

-88 LTQVGAVAGQSVK
+88 LTQVGAVAGQTVK

-131 QRNLARDEQLFKEG
+131 QRSLARDEQLFKEG
-145 IIAEARYQSSRAS
+145 IIAEARLQASRAS
-158 HEQAAVAAR
+158 QAQAAVAAR

-176 GAPASGGSLTPEVA
+176 GATAGGGSLTPEVA

-195 DGVVLEANAAV
+195 DGVVLEASAAV

-217 TVAQLKPLWLEIQAP
+217 TVAQLNPLWLEIQAP
-232 AALSAGLKEGATVKV
+232 AALAGNLKEGAAVRI
-247 ASGVA
+247 A

-266 ISAGSQTIT
+266 ISPGSQTVT

-281 AGLDALRPGQMV
+281 AGLDSLHPGQMV
-293 EAAIEVAPS
+293 EATVAAAPQ
-302 VSNDAKSG
+302 AGATAG
-310 KTYRVPQAAVVR
+310 KGATYRIPQAAVVR

-330 VQSAGAKP
+330 VQTAGARP
-338 GFQATPVTVAG
+338 GFQATPVSVAG
-349 NAGGDVLVSGTAL
+349 NAGADVLVSGSAL
-362 APDAVV
+362 AANAAV
-368 AVKGVS
+368 AMKGVS

-380 STAGSEAGSSH
+380 STAASAASDAGSAQ

>member
-1 MNRRLS
+1 MNRRHPS
-7 PVAAA
+7 PRFSLAAVA
-12 LALALAFA
+12 LLCTLAFPARA
-20 ALAIPFSLTTQA
+20 AN
-32 AEPAGFIALAAP
+32 PADFIALAPA

-50 VETRPLAGADA
+50 VETRPLAAADT

-88 LTQVGAVAGQSVK
+88 LTQVGAVAGQTVK

-118 RDYLQAKQQADLA
+118 RDYLQARQQADLA
-131 QRNLARDEQLFKEG
+131 QRSLARDEQLFKEG
-145 IIAEARYQSSRAS
+145 IIAEARLQASRAS
-158 HEQAAVAAR
+158 QAQAAVAAR

-176 GAPASGGSLTPEVA
+176 GATAGGGSLTPEVA

-195 DGVVLEANAAV
+195 DGVVLEASAAV

-217 TVAQLKPLWLEIQAP
+217 TVAQLNPLWLEIQAP
-232 AALSAGLKEGATVKV
+232 AALAGNLKEGAAVRI
-247 ASGVA
+247 A

-266 ISAGSQTIT
+266 ISSGSQTVT

-281 AGLDALRPGQMV
+281 AGLDSLHPGQMV
-293 EAAIEVAPS
+293 EATVAAAPQ
-302 VSNDAKSG
+302 AGATAG
-310 KTYRVPQAAVVR
+310 KGATYRIPQAAVVR

-330 VQSAGAKP
+330 VQTAGARP
-338 GFQATPVTVAG
+338 GFQATPVSVAG
-349 NAGGDVLVSGTAL
+349 NAGPDVLVSGSAL
-362 APDAVV
+362 AANAAV

-380 STAGSEAGSSH
+380 STAASAASDAGSAQ

>member
-1 MNRRLS
+1 MNRRHPS
-7 PVAAA
+7 PSFSLAAVA
-12 LALALAFA
+12 LLCALAFPARA
-20 ALAIPFSLTTQA
+20 AN
-32 AEPAGFIALAAP
+32 PADFIALAPA

-50 VETRPLAGADA
+50 VETRPLAAADT

-88 LTQVGAVAGQSVK
+88 LTQVGAVAGQTVK

-118 RDYLQAKQQADLA
+118 RDYLQARQQADLA
-131 QRNLARDEQLFKEG
+131 QRSLARDEQLFKEG
-145 IIAEARYQSSRAS
+145 IIAEARLQASRAS
-158 HEQAAVAAR
+158 QAQAAVAAR

-176 GAPASGGSLTPEVA
+176 GATAGGGSLTPEVA

-195 DGVVLEANAAV
+195 DGVVLEASAAV

-217 TVAQLKPLWLEIQAP
+217 TVAQLNPLWLEIQAP
-232 AALSAGLKEGATVKV
+232 AALAGNLKEGAAVRI
-247 ASGVA
+247 A

-266 ISAGSQTIT
+266 ISSGSQTVT

-281 AGLDALRPGQMV
+281 AGLDSLHPGQMV
-293 EAAIEVAPS
+293 EATVAATPQ
-302 VSNDAKSG
+302 AGATAGKSA
-310 KTYRVPQAAVVR
+310 TYRIPQAAVVR

-330 VQSAGAKP
+330 VQTAGARP
-338 GFQATPVTVAG
+338 GFQATPVSVAG
-349 NAGGDVLVSGTAL
+349 NAGADVLVSGSAL
-362 APDAVV
+362 AANAAV

-380 STAGSEAGSSH
+380 STAASAASDAGSAQ

>member
-1 MNRRLS
+1 MNRRHPS
-7 PVAAA
+7 PSFSLAAVA
-12 LALALAFA
+12 LLCALAFPARA
-20 ALAIPFSLTTQA
+20 AN
-32 AEPAGFIALAAP
+32 PADFIALAPA

-50 VETRPLAGADA
+50 VETRPLAAADT

-88 LTQVGAVAGQSVK
+88 LTQVGAVAGQTVK

-131 QRNLARDEQLFKEG
+131 QRSLARDEQLFKEG
-145 IIAEARYQSSRAS
+145 IIAEARLQASRAS
-158 HEQAAVAAR
+158 QAQAAVAAR

-176 GAPASGGSLTPEVA
+176 GATVGGGSLTPEVA

-195 DGVVLEANAAV
+195 DGVVLEASAAV

-217 TVAQLKPLWLEIQAP
+217 TVAQLNPLWLEIQAP
-232 AALSAGLKEGATVKV
+232 AALAGNLKEGAAVRI
-247 ASGVA
+247 A

-266 ISAGSQTIT
+266 ISPGSQTVT

-281 AGLDALRPGQMV
+281 AGLDSLHPGQMV
-293 EAAIEVAPS
+293 EATVAAAPQ
-302 VSNDAKSG
+302 AGATAG
-310 KTYRVPQAAVVR
+310 KGATYRIPQAAVVR

-330 VQSAGAKP
+330 VQTAGARP
-338 GFQATPVTVAG
+338 GFQATPVSVAG
-349 NAGGDVLVSGTAL
+349 NAGPDVLVSGSAL
-362 APDAVV
+362 AANAAV

-380 STAGSEAGSSH
+380 STAAGDAGSAQ

>member
-1 MNRRLS
+1 MNRRHPS
-7 PVAAA
+7 PSFSLAAVA
-12 LALALAFA
+12 LLCALAFPARA
-20 ALAIPFSLTTQA
+20 AN
-32 AEPAGFIALAAP
+32 PADFIALAPA

-50 VETRPLAGADA
+50 VETRPLAAADT

-88 LTQVGAVAGQSVK
+88 LTQVGAVAGQTVK

-118 RDYLQAKQQADLA
+118 RDYLQARQQADLA
-131 QRNLARDEQLFKEG
+131 QRSLARDEQLFKEG
-145 IIAEARYQSSRAS
+145 IIAEARLQASRAS
-158 HEQAAVAAR
+158 QAQAAVAAR

-176 GAPASGGSLTPEVA
+176 GATAGGGSLTPEVA

-195 DGVVLEANAAV
+195 DGVVLEASAAV

-217 TVAQLKPLWLEIQAP
+217 TVAQLNPLWLEIQAP
-232 AALSAGLKEGATVKV
+232 AALAGNLKEGAAVRI
-247 ASGVA
+247 A

-266 ISAGSQTIT
+266 ISPGSQTVT

-281 AGLDALRPGQMV
+281 AGLDSLHPGQMV
-293 EAAIEVAPS
+293 EATVAAAPQ
-302 VSNDAKSG
+302 AGATAGKSA
-310 KTYRVPQAAVVR
+310 TYRIPQAAVVR

-330 VQSAGAKP
+330 VQTAGARP
-338 GFQATPVTVAG
+338 GFQATPVSVAG
-349 NAGGDVLVSGTAL
+349 NAGADVLVSGSAL
-362 APDAVV
+362 AANAAV

-380 STAGSEAGSSH
+380 STAASAASDAGSAQ

>member
-1 MNRRLS
+1 MNRRHPS
-7 PVAAA
+7 SSFS
-12 LALALAFA
+12 LATVTLLCALAFPA
-20 ALAIPFSLTTQA
+20 QA
-32 AEPAGFIALAAP
+32 ANPADFIALAPA

-50 VETRPLAGADA
+50 VETRPLAAADT

-88 LTQVGAVAGQSVK
+88 LTQVGAVAGQTVK

-118 RDYLQAKQQADLA
+118 RDYLQARQQADLA
-131 QRNLARDEQLFKEG
+131 QRSLARDEQLFKEG
-145 IIAEARYQSSRAS
+145 IIAEARLQSSRAS
-158 HEQAAVAAR
+158 QAQAAVAAR

-176 GAPASGGSLTPEVA
+176 GATAGGGSLTPEVA

-195 DGVVLEANAAV
+195 DGVVLEASAAV

-217 TVAQLKPLWLEIQAP
+217 TVAQLNPLWLEIQAP
-232 AALSAGLKEGATVKV
+232 AALAGNLKEGAAVRI
-247 ASGVA
+247 A

-266 ISAGSQTIT
+266 ISPGSQTVT

-281 AGLDALRPGQMV
+281 AGLDSLHPGQMV
-293 EAAIEVAPS
+293 EATVAAAPQ
-302 VSNDAKSG
+302 AGATAGKSS
-310 KTYRVPQAAVVR
+310 TYRIPQAAVVR

-330 VQSAGAKP
+330 VQTAGARP
-338 GFQATPVTVAG
+338 GFQATPVSVAG
-349 NAGGDVLVSGTAL
+349 NAGADVLVSGSAL
-362 APDAVV
+362 AANAAV

-380 STAGSEAGSSH
+380 STAASAASDAGSAQ

>member
-1 MNRRLS
+1 MNRRHPS
-7 PVAAA
+7 PS
-12 LALALAFA
+12 
-20 ALAIPFSLTTQA
+20 FSLA
-32 AEPAGFIALAAP
+32 AVALLCALSFPARAANPADFIALAPA

-50 VETRPLAGADA
+50 VETRPLAAADT

-88 LTQVGAVAGQSVK
+88 LTQVGAVAGQTVK

-118 RDYLQAKQQADLA
+118 RDYLQARQQADLA
-131 QRNLARDEQLFKEG
+131 QRSLARDEQLFKEG
-145 IIAEARYQSSRAS
+145 IIAEARLQASRAS
-158 HEQAAVAAR
+158 QAQAAVAAR

-176 GAPASGGSLTPEVA
+176 GATGGGGSLTPEVA

-195 DGVVLEANAAV
+195 DGVVLEASAAV

-217 TVAQLKPLWLEIQAP
+217 TVAQLNPLWLEIQAP
-232 AALSAGLKEGATVKV
+232 AALAGNLKEGAAVRI
-247 ASGVA
+247 A

-266 ISAGSQTIT
+266 ISPGSQTVT

-281 AGLDALRPGQMV
+281 AGLDSLHPGQMV
-293 EAAIEVAPS
+293 EATVAAAPQ
-302 VSNDAKSG
+302 AGATAG
-310 KTYRVPQAAVVR
+310 KNATYRIPQAAVVR

-330 VQSAGAKP
+330 VQTAGARP
-338 GFQATPVTVAG
+338 GFQATPVSVAG
-349 NAGGDVLVSGTAL
+349 NAGPDVLVSGSAL
-362 APDAVV
+362 AANAAV

-380 STAGSEAGSSH
+380 STAASAASDAGSAQ

>member
-1 MNRRLS
+1 MNRRHPS
-7 PVAAA
+7 PSFSLAAVA
-12 LALALAFA
+12 LLCTLAFPARA
-20 ALAIPFSLTTQA
+20 AN
-32 AEPAGFIALAAP
+32 PADFIALAPA

-50 VETRPLAGADA
+50 VETRPLAAADT

-88 LTQVGAVAGQSVK
+88 LTQVGAVAGQTVK

-131 QRNLARDEQLFKEG
+131 QRSLARDEQLFKEG
-145 IIAEARYQSSRAS
+145 IIAEARLQASRAS
-158 HEQAAVAAR
+158 QAQAAVAAR

-176 GAPASGGSLTPEVA
+176 GATAGGGSLTPEVA

-195 DGVVLEANAAV
+195 DGVVLEASAAV

-217 TVAQLKPLWLEIQAP
+217 TVAQLNPLWLEIQAP
-232 AALSAGLKEGATVKV
+232 AALAGNLKEGAAVRI
-247 ASGVA
+247 A

-266 ISAGSQTIT
+266 ISPGSQTVT

-281 AGLDALRPGQMV
+281 AGLDSLHPGQMV
-293 EAAIEVAPS
+293 EATVAAAPQA
-302 VSNDAKSG
+302 DATAGKSA
-310 KTYRVPQAAVVR
+310 TYRIPQAAVVR

-330 VQSAGAKP
+330 VQTAGARP
-338 GFQATPVTVAG
+338 GFQATPVSVAG
-349 NAGGDVLVSGTAL
+349 NAGADVLVSGSAL
-362 APDAVV
+362 AANAAV

-380 STAGSEAGSSH
+380 STAASAASDAGSAQ